1 MKKNSY
7 PLSQINA
14 IALRRSNIDID
25 IASTKN
31 YNICYIGQSLI
42 KVFQTFSSFA
52 MSNNSFQFMLS
63 SLFNCCFVM
72 LNHAFGGL
80 PLGLLNSSKA

>member
-52 MSNNSFQFMLS
+52 MSNASF
-63 SLFNCCFVM
+63 
-72 LNHAFGGL
+72 
-80 PLGLLNSSKA
+80 